1 MKLRLFGEITDPVT
15 KEMNAMWGIGKDAVT
30 SNDVHKAIADKA
42 EDDKEINMQINCPG
56 GNCIEGL
63 AIYDLM
69 RSLENHTITAE
80 VIGECSSMAT
90 IVLLS
95 ASIRKAYANSR
106 FCIHKPRFIDF
117 YAPQMT
123 EDEAKRIH
131 EDLHAETERLKKIYL
146 DRTKMTDEQ
155 LEELMTADKYI
166 TAEDALALGVIT
178 EIIQPM
184 TATTT
189 KRHMNKFSKALKAF
203 MSAYKED
210 EQPQVVAMTLNAED
224 GTAIEIEREKGDPQ
238 VGDTASPDGEWKM
251 ADGITIVIAEG
262 VITEIKPAEPAEEEM
277 TEEEMAEAIATMTEA
292 MNALTAENESLKSQ
306 VEDLTSQLS
315 ASKANERTEADK
327 EALQLVANGGGIEW
341 LKSLGSSYAPK
352 GRTSQKDVS
361 DDVKKRIEEA
371 KKKLLK

>member
-15 KEMNAMWGIGKDAVT
+15 KEMNAMWGIGEDAVT

-56 GNCIEGL
+56 GNCIEGF

-90 IVLLS
+90 IVLLA
-95 ASIRKAYANSR
+95 ASRRKAHPNAR
-106 FCIHKPRFIDF
+106 ICIHKPRFIDF
-117 YAPQMT
+117 YAPTMT
-123 EDEAKRIH
+123 EDEARRLH
-131 EDLHAETERLKKIYL
+131 DDLHAETERLKKIYL
-146 DRTKMTDEQ
+146 DRTTMSEEQ

-189 KRHMNKFSKALKAF
+189 KRHMNKFARALKAF
-203 MSAYKED
+203 TDAMKED
-210 EQPQVVAMTLNAED
+210 EQQVVAMTLNAED
-224 GTAIEIEREKGDPQ
+224 GTAIEIEREEGDPQ

-251 ADGITIVIAEG
+251 ADGTTIVIAEG

-292 MNALTAENESLKSQ
+292 MNALTAENEALKSQ
-306 VEDLTSQLS
+306 IEDLTNQLS

-352 GRTSQKDVS
+352 GRTSQKNVS